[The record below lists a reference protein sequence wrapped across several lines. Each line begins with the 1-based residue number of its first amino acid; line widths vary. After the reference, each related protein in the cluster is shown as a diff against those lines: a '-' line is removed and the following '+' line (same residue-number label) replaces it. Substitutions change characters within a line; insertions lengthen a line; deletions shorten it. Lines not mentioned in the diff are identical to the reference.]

1 MVRWHAVA
9 SGLSLICVVLGY
21 AGAGIW
27 APILG
32 AILGGVVVLPQ
43 AWDSIRDRS
52 LDINLLMFIAAG
64 LAAYLQ
70 LWQEAAVLLFLFALS
85 STLEEFALGRTRA
98 AVDALAALRPD
109 EAILLEDGEE
119 RKVAVEQIKPGDMV
133 RVLPYSHVPV
143 DGEVVRGASS
153 VNEAAMTG
161 ESVPASKGTGDLVLA
176 GTQNLEGA
184 LVVRCT
190 AASGDSRLNKV
201 VEALREAQE
210 RKSQSERIS
219 AWFGSRYTIAVLV
232 FFFVSLGVRMLL
244 GQPFHHALFLSLAGF
259 VALSP
264 CALVLASPAASLSAL
279 AFAARRGILVRG
291 GAVFEQAGSIDAAL
305 FDKTGTLTSGRLKLT
320 GLRVGET
327 EWHGDAPLSDECR
340 AALAAAAAL
349 ESQCV
354 HPVADAVVRAA
365 QALDVRPAQAENVE
379 VLPGQG
385 VRGTIDGVAAEIG
398 QAPKGDDVAS
408 CLCEA
413 GGVRSTARL
422 EWAGG
427 TAWLCLSDDPRP
439 EASEVMQELRELG
452 IKDFAVLSGD
462 MVEPVSAA
470 AQAAGITEFYGGL
483 SPIDK
488 EQFVGQWVAEGK
500 AVMMVGDG
508 VNDAPSLA
516 RARLGVAM
524 GDLGSDIAMGSADA
538 VLATGRLTGL
548 PLLIRLGRKTQ
559 RVIRQSLA
567 FAAVVAGT
575 ALILSLT
582 ADSWPAELQRQVL
595 PLAVVMHEGS
605 TVLAILNGLRL
616 LRGP

>member
-9 SGLSLICVVLGY
+9 SGLSLICVILGY
-21 AGAGIW
+21 AGVGIW

-43 AWDSIRDRS
+43 AWDSIKERS

-98 AVDALAALRPD
+98 AVEGLAALRPS
-109 EAILLEDGEE
+109 EAILLVDGEE
-119 RKVAVEQIKPGDMV
+119 RKVPVEEIKPGDIV
-133 RVLPYSHVPV
+133 RVLPYSHVSV
-143 DGEVVRGASS
+143 DGDVMRGASS
-153 VNEAAMTG
+153 VDESAMTG
-161 ESVPASKGTGDLVLA
+161 ESVPLSKTTGDLVIA
-176 GTQNLEGA
+176 GTQNLEGS
-184 LVVRCT
+184 LVVRA
-190 AASGDSRLNKV
+190 AASVEDSHLQKV

-219 AWFGSRYTIAVLV
+219 VWFGSRYTVAVLL
-232 FFFVSLGVRMLL
+232 FFFVSLGIRLL
-244 GQPFHHALFLSLAGF
+244 LNQSFHHALFLSLAGF

-291 GAVFEQAGSIDAAL
+291 GAVFEQAATINAAL
-305 FDKTGTLTSGRLKLT
+305 FDKTGTLTSGRLRLT
-320 GLRVGET
+320 GLRVGDN
-327 EWHGDAPLSDECR
+327 EWHGDQPMTDECR
-340 AALAAAAAL
+340 QALAAAAAL

-365 QALDVRPAQAENVE
+365 QAMEIKPLAAEDVE

-385 VRGTIDGVAAEIG
+385 VRGTINGEAAEIG
-398 QAPKGDDVAS
+398 QAPADDEVAS
-408 CLCEA
+408 CLCGA

-422 EWAGG
+422 DWAGG
-427 TAWLCLSDDPRP
+427 TAWLCLSDDARP
-439 EASEVMQELRELG
+439 EAKQVIEELRELG
-452 IKDFAVLSGD
+452 VNDFAVLSGD
-462 MVEPVSAA
+462 SAEPVAA
-470 AQAAGITEFYGGL
+470 AAEAAGITQHYGSL
-483 SPIDK
+483 SPVDK
-488 EQFVGQWVAEGK
+488 ERFVADWVDGGK

-516 RARLGVAM
+516 RSRLGVAM

-538 VLATGRLTGL
+538 VLANGKLTGL
-548 PLLIRLGRKTQ
+548 VLLIRLGRKTQ
-559 RVIRQSLA
+559 KVIRQSLA

-582 ADSWPAELQRQVL
+582 ADSWPAEMQKQVL